1 MKRRPFFM
9 NKQTL
14 FWGGILLFVIGIA
27 GGIFFLIPGIPH
39 LITDTHPHIKHAIAA
54 FAVGILG
61 ILASIVNRPKARAN

>member
-1 MKRRPFFM
+1 
-9 NKQTL
+9 
-14 FWGGILLFVIGIA
+14 VIGIA